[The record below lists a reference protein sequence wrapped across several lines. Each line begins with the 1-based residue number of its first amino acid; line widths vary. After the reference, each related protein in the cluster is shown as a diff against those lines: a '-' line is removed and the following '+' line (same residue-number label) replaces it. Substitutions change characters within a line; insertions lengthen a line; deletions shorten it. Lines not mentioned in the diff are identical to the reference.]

1 MSMFRRPGDSSSSS
15 SSSEDSDDDVE
26 NEETD
31 PLKRDSV
38 LTRINTL
45 DSASSGAPVTGNGP
59 PRLAMRQNS
68 AQDVRDLLLHSL
80 LEERTINQV
89 ARNMGKDPSDPDVQ
103 RIGREAYQQIARQ
116 LSENVDGRY
125 ASDDM
130 QGHRAAANAGIN
142 RLTRDNLSRLAVIPE
157 GGSQA
162 LMARP
167 QRVAGVN
174 LPQQPES
181 GFDMLSGIS
190 APTELHL
197 SGYPGLQV
205 DRYMREFSELD
216 MVGKGGYG
224 KVYKA
229 KHKLDGSL
237 YAVKRIPISQAKQS
251 RIQEHG
257 PQELESMLEEVRSLA
272 RFEHANIVRYH
283 NAWLEFTTVPLEGSA
298 EAAVPVMRTD
308 RLLEERAAFPS
319 SSPNLNSL
327 HSQLDSLSF
336 DDPRLTTDPS
346 SGAGIV
352 FEYSDPDAGIEEAR
366 SDADNISLRERLRVS
381 KRKTRRGSQASQA
394 TIATISSTKSRM
406 SVVED
411 ADEDEHDDVEM
422 IPRSHMPHSHERS
435 SDMSESMISNSDG
448 PAHLIP
454 STNLGPVLTL
464 NVQMS
469 LCETN
474 LAAFLSS
481 ERTPTTQATDQHCF
495 HPCISLELLNSIVSG
510 VDYLHAQ
517 GVVHRDLKPANVF
530 LSLSTARRAPYGSVT
545 LSDCTPCGNRTAIHM
560 TPRIG
565 DFGLVAALDD
575 RSLASDPDARPVG
588 TELYRPHGSPCV
600 VSEKLDVFALG
611 VVAFEMLQ
619 RFGTRMERIA
629 ALTELRRG
637 VFPNTFVVGLGCVGE
652 GVQQLIGGMVCAD
665 EEGRVG
671 CGEVKEEVGR
681 LVGVLKMEGGG

>member
-1 MSMFRRPGDSSSSS
+1 MSMFRKPGDSSSSS
-15 SSSEDSDDDVE
+15 SETSDDDAE
-26 NEETD
+26 KEETD
-31 PLKRDSV
+31 PLQHDSV

-45 DSASSGAPVTGNGP
+45 DSASSGAPASRNGI
-59 PRLAMRQNS
+59 PRLEMRQSS

-89 ARNMGKDPSDPDVQ
+89 AGDMGRDPSDPDVQ

-116 LSENVDGRY
+116 LSDNVDGRY
-125 ASDDM
+125 AGNEM
-130 QGHRAAANAGIN
+130 QGHRAAAHAGIN

-157 GGSQA
+157 GASQA

-167 QRVAGVN
+167 QGSTAIN
-174 LPQQPES
+174 LPPQPVT
-181 GFDMLSGIS
+181 GFDMLSGLS
-190 APTELHL
+190 TPTELHL

-224 KVYKA
+224 KVFKA

-283 NAWLEFTTVPLEGSA
+283 NAWLEFTTVPLEMSTGTA
-298 EAAVPVMRTD
+298 IPVLRAD
-308 RLLEERAAFPS
+308 RLLEGHAAFPS
-319 SSPNLNSL
+319 SSPNTNYL
-327 HSQLDSLSF
+327 HSHFDSLSF
-336 DDPRLTTDPS
+336 DDPHSLNELS

-352 FEYSDPDAGIEEAR
+352 FEYSDPDAGTEDVK
-366 SDADNISLRERLRVS
+366 SDVDNLSLREKLQVS

-411 ADEDEHDDVEM
+411 ADEEDDDVEM
-422 IPRSHMPHSHERS
+422 IPRSHMPNSQDRS
-435 SDMSESMISNSDG
+435 SDVSESMISNSDG
-448 PAHLIP
+448 PGHLIP
-454 STNLGPVLTL
+454 NAIAGPVLTL

-481 ERTPTTQATDQHCF
+481 ERSSGAEAINQHCF
-495 HPCISLELLNSIVSG
+495 HPCVSLELLNSIVSG

-530 LSLSTARRAPYGSVT
+530 LSLSTARRAPYGSVDM
-545 LSDCTPCGNRTAIHM
+545 SGCKPCGDRTCVHI

-575 RSLASDPDARPVG
+575 RSMAADPDTRPVG
-588 TELYRPHGSPCV
+588 TELYRPHSSTS

-619 RFGTRMERIA
+619 KFGTRMERIA
-629 ALTELRRG
+629 ALTDLRRG
-637 VFPNTFVVGLGCVGE
+637 VFPNTFALGLGGVGE
-652 GVQQLIGGMVCAD
+652 KVQHLIGEMVHAD
-665 EEGRVG
+665 EKKRMG
-671 CGEVKEEVGR
+671 CSEVKDEIGR
-681 LVGVLKMEGGG
+681 LVQVLKA

>member
-15 SSSEDSDDDVE
+15 SEDSFEDTE
-26 NEETD
+26 NAETN
-31 PLKRDSV
+31 PLQHDSV
-38 LTRINTL
+38 LTRINAL
-45 DSASSGAPVTGNGP
+45 VSANSGASAVGSRPL
-59 PRLAMRQNS
+59 RLGMRQNS
-68 AQDVRDLLLHSL
+68 AQDVRDILLHSL

-89 ARNMGKDPSDPDVQ
+89 AVDMGRDASDPDVQ
-103 RIGREAYQQIARQ
+103 RIGREAYQQIARE
-116 LSENVDGRY
+116 LSDNVDGRY
-125 ASDDM
+125 AGNDM

-142 RLTRDNLSRLAVIPE
+142 RLTRDNLSRLAIIPE
-157 GGSQA
+157 GNSHA
-162 LMARP
+162 LMTRS
-167 QRVAGVN
+167 QRNTTVSI
-174 LPQQPES
+174 PHQPVP
-181 GFDMLSGIS
+181 GLDILSGLS

-237 YAVKRIPISQAKQS
+237 YAVKRIPISEAKQL

-283 NAWLEFTTVPLEGSA
+283 NAWLEFTTIPPEMSA
-298 EAAVPVMRTD
+298 ESILPVLRTD
-308 RLLEERAAFPS
+308 RLLEEHAAFPS
-319 SSPNLNSL
+319 SSPKVNTL
-327 HSQLDSLSF
+327 HSQFNSLSF
-336 DDPRLTTDPS
+336 DDPHSATEPS

-352 FEYSDPDAGIEEAR
+352 FEYSDPDPAAEEAK
-366 SDADNISLRERLRVS
+366 SEAEDSMSLREKLRVL
-381 KRKTRRGSQASQA
+381 KRKNRRGSQASQA

-411 ADEDEHDDVEM
+411 ANEEDDEDVEM
-422 IPRSHMPHSHERS
+422 IPRSHVPRTQERS
-435 SDMSESMISNSDG
+435 SEMSESIISNSDV
-448 PAHLIP
+448 PSELI
-454 STNLGPVLTL
+454 SRSVTGPVLTL

-481 ERTPTTQATDQHCF
+481 ERISSAEAIDQHCF
-495 HPCISLELLNSIVSG
+495 HPCVSLELLNSIVSG

-530 LSLSTARRAPYGSVT
+530 LSLSTARHAPHGSVD
-545 LSDCTPCGNRTAIHM
+545 LSSCKPCGQRTCIHM

-575 RSLASDPDARPVG
+575 RSMGTDPDARPVG
-588 TELYRPHGSPCV
+588 TELYRPP
-600 VSEKLDVFALG
+600 VSTRVNEKLDVFALG
-611 VVAFEMLQ
+611 IVAFEMLQ
-619 RFGTRMERIA
+619 KFGTRMERIA
-629 ALTELRRG
+629 ALTHLRRG
-637 VFPNTFVVGLGCVGE
+637 LFPNTFALGLGLGGVGDE
-652 GVQQLIGGMVCAD
+652 VQRLIGDMVQGD
-665 EEGRVG
+665 EQTRLC
-671 CGEVKEEVGR
+671 CGQVKDEVGR
-681 LVGVLKMEGGG
+681 LVGLLKT

>member
-15 SSSEDSDDDVE
+15 SEASFDDTND
-26 NEETD
+26 EETN
-31 PLKRDSV
+31 PLQPDSV

-45 DSASSGAPVTGNGP
+45 DSASSGADAVGSRP
-59 PRLAMRQNS
+59 PRLGIRQNS
-68 AQDVRDLLLHSL
+68 AQDVRDILLHSL

-89 ARNMGKDPSDPDVQ
+89 AADMGRDPSDPDVQ
-103 RIGREAYQQIARQ
+103 RIGREAYQQIARE
-116 LSENVDGRY
+116 LSDNVDGRY
-125 ASDDM
+125 ASKDM

-142 RLTRDNLSRLAVIPE
+142 RLTRSNLNRLAVIPE
-157 GGSQA
+157 GASQA
-162 LMARP
+162 LMAQP
-167 QRVAGVN
+167 QRNTSIN
-174 LPQQPES
+174 LPHQPMP

-216 MVGKGGYG
+216 IVGKGGYG

-283 NAWLEFTTVPLEGSA
+283 NAWLEFTTVPPEMSTGSA
-298 EAAVPVMRTD
+298 IPVLRTD
-308 RLLEERAAFPS
+308 RLLEERSAFPS
-319 SSPNLNSL
+319 SSPNMNSL
-327 HSQLDSLSF
+327 HSQIESLSL
-336 DDPRLTTDPS
+336 DDARVGTDLS
-346 SGAGIV
+346 TGAGIV
-352 FEYSDPDAGIEEAR
+352 FEYSDPDAAEEAR
-366 SDADNISLRERLRVS
+366 SDVDNLSLLEKLRVS
-381 KRKTRRGSQASQA
+381 KRKNRRGSQASQA

-411 ADEDEHDDVEM
+411 ADEEEDDDDVEM
-422 IPRSHMPHSHERS
+422 IPRSHMPHSQERS
-435 SDMSESMISNSDG
+435 SEMSESMMSNSDVPSQLMASSVAG
-448 PAHLIP
+448 PI
-454 STNLGPVLTL
+454 LTL

-481 ERTPTTQATDQHCF
+481 ERSPTAEAVDQHCF
-495 HPCISLELLNSIVSG
+495 HTCVSLELLNSIVSG

-530 LSLSTARRAPYGSVT
+530 LSLSTARHAPYGSVDM
-545 LSDCTPCGNRTAIHM
+545 SNCTPCGERACVHI

-575 RSLASDPDARPVG
+575 RSIGTDPMARPVG
-588 TELYRPHGSPCV
+588 TELYRPPSSTAV
-600 VSEKLDVFALG
+600 NEKIDVFALG
-611 VVAFEMLQ
+611 IVAFEMLQ
-619 RFGTRMERIA
+619 KFDTRMERIA
-629 ALTELRRG
+629 ALTHLRRG
-637 VFPNTFVVGLGCVGE
+637 RFPSPFAASLGGVGE
-652 GVQQLIGGMVCAD
+652 MVQQLIGDMVCED
-665 EEGRVG
+665 ETTRLG
-671 CGEVKEEVGR
+671 CGAVKDEIAR
-681 LVGVLKMEGGG
+681 LVQILKA